1 MQLVIVTDLMKW
13 WNDDRKYFIFNDEGK
28 NADMRN
34 VKCQFIDMEID
45 KKMSTIKNPYNH
57 SIHEYIIRDT
67 VINTRLLLLTMAYCV
82 WNI

>member
-13 WNDDRKYFIFNDEGK
+13 WNDDQKYFIFNDEDK

-45 KKMSTIKNPYNH
+45 KKKC
-57 SIHEYIIRDT
+57 
-67 VINTRLLLLTMAYCV
+67 RLLKIHIIIAYTST
-82 WNI
+82 